1 MAFQKSLV
9 VCSLLIVSLLAWGS
23 ALGAQA
29 GGDLPIYLDS
39 RQPVAER
46 INDLLSRMTLP
57 EKVGQLNMP
66 VVFVDQ
72 LGKDRPLKVEAC
84 KRFAEGTYTDDIG
97 PGGGFF
103 ALATTILFDDA
114 RQQAEYINQLQ
125 DIATKKTRLKIPL
138 LLT

>member
-72 LGKDRPLKVEAC
+72 LGKDRALKIEAC

-97 PGGGFF
+97 PGGW
-103 ALATTILFDDA
+103 LL
-114 RQQAEYINQLQ
+114 R
-125 DIATKKTRLKIPL
+125 TRDHHSV
-138 LLT
+138 